1 MTPHLQKPSDHGS
14 DWHEILSRCVS
25 TGNELAKHL
34 PVQTQTIDQIIAR
47 YPMRIPSYY
56 LSLIRSPDDPLGRQA
71 IPSIAELRDTIFPED
86 PLAED
91 EQTPVPCLV
100 HRYPDRVLFWVSNQ
114 CAMYCRFC
122 MRKRRIGM
130 ADRVSEAVMD
140 RAFSYIHDHTKVREV
155 VLSGG
160 DPLLLEN
167 DALKRILTTL
177 RKISHVEVIRIHTR
191 TPCTLPQRI
200 ERPLTEMLKTF
211 HPVYINIHFNHPDE
225 ITPQAARA
233 CALLADA
240 GIALGSQSVLLKGVN
255 DDPRTMGRLMRAL
268 LRIRV
273 KPYYLHHADPVRSTG
288 HFRTSIQKGLDIMR
302 SLRGR
307 LSGMCV
313 PQYMIDLPE
322 GGGKIPLLP
331 EYVKTRSCGE
341 IIVENYQ
348 GRAYR
353 YPAEVYSDSG
363 T

>member
-130 ADRVSEAVMD
+130 ADTVSEAVMD
-140 RAFSYIHDHTKVREV
+140 RAFSYIRDHTKVREV

-273 KPYYLHHADPVRSTG
+273 KPYYLHHADPVSSTG

-302 SLRGR
+302 SLRGH

-331 EYVKTRSCGE
+331 EYVKAMSCGG

-348 GRAYR
+348 GRTYR
-353 YPAEVYSDSG
+353 YPAEVHSDSG